1 MVVPVRS
8 PSLEDT
14 RALIGCLPLFRMAQ
28 AGTDLKALAARLLDQ
43 ANRNENAANALMDL
57 AWVFSIAGEE
67 GTAIS
72 TQAIALELQQLY
84 HLPPV
89 TSEPGLRLL
98 ALMTPGEYMF
108 NAPLE
113 CLLEGSDVALDLLFL
128 GPDLPFPDQLPEHD
142 LVFTAIREADENLP
156 LLRDL
161 EARLARHSVP
171 VINAPGRI
179 PRVARDQISAL
190 LNLAPGLFV
199 PQTKRVAREDLSS
212 FLLERSFPLLV
223 RAVGAHRGRD
233 LMKLEA
239 SSDISACL
247 DTMIAREFYVTDF
260 VDYRSPDGQFR
271 KARVVL
277 IEGRP
282 YASHL
287 AISDHWMVNFV
298 NSHPELSQAKRTE
311 EAAFMARFE
320 EDFALR
326 HAAALAAIH
335 ERLQLDYVVLDC
347 AEAPDGR
354 LLLFEADSAAIVHA
368 NDPADLYPHKRPQM
382 LKVFQAFRDMLV
394 RAADQTLSKAPQP
407 GQSSA

>member
-1 MVVPVRS
+1 
-8 PSLEDT
+8 
-14 RALIGCLPLFRMAQ
+14 MAQ
-28 AGTDLKALAARLLDQ
+28 AGTDLQNLAAKLLDQ
-43 ANRNENAANALMDL
+43 AKRNENAANALMDL

-67 GTAIS
+67 TTALS
-72 TQAIALELQQLY
+72 TQALALELQQLY
-84 HLPPV
+84 HLPPAI
-89 TSEPGLRLL
+89 SEPGLRLL

-161 EARLARHSVP
+161 EKRLVHHAVP
-171 VINAPGRI
+171 VLNAPARI
-179 PRVARDQISAL
+179 PLLARDQASTL
-190 LNLAPGLFV
+190 LSMAPGLFM
-199 PQTKRVAREDLSS
+199 PQTTRVAREDLTS
-212 FLLERSFPLLV
+212 FLLKRSFPLLV
-223 RAVGAHRGRD
+223 RAVGAHRGLD

-239 SSDISACL
+239 PADIPACL
-247 DTMIAREFYVTDF
+247 GAMSALEFYVAEF

-282 YASHL
+282 YAAHL

-298 NSHPELSQAKRTE
+298 NSQPELSPAKRTE
-311 EAAFMARFE
+311 EAIFLAHFE
-320 EDFALR
+320 DDFAAR
-326 HAAALAAIH
+326 HATALATIH

-354 LLLFEADSAAIVHA
+354 LLVFEADSSAIVHA
-368 NDPADLYPHKRPQM
+368 NDPVDLYPHKQSQM
-382 LKVFQAFRDMLV
+382 RKVFQAFRDMLG
-394 RAADQTLSKAPQP
+394 RAAGLTPGKASHP
-407 GQSSA
+407 GQPSA